1 MPYGNYG
8 INKNP
13 TGMTPGLM
21 AGLSAG
27 TSALQSIFGNIGRRA
42 SEKRARAHDINMW
55 DKTNQYNH
63 PSAQMARLRSAG
75 LNPNLV
81 YGGSSGQ
88 TAGTANSLPSA
99 NAPEYDMN
107 LGTPFQKYYQI
118 KNTEAQTNNLD
129 AQSRLNSANTILA
142 NNKSKTELQNA
153 LNKGKDYIKTVAEIK
168 NLGEINNRLIADSK
182 YAEARADATDTGRFD
197 GDDLVKQMVNAFRK
211 EHPGLTISEMITQMP
226 SALYELIKRTSP
238 VGGLFQYVEDLLD

>member
-13 TGMTPGLM
+13 TGMSPGLT

-27 TSALQSIFGNIGRRA
+27 TSVLQSIFGNIGRRA

-107 LGTPFQKYYQI
+107 IGEPFQKYFQI

-129 AQSRLNSANTILA
+129 AQSRLNAANTILA
-142 NNKSKTELQNA
+142 NNKSKTELQNT
-153 LNKGKDYIKTVAEIK
+153 LNKGKDYIKTMAEIK
-168 NLGEINNRLIADSK
+168 NLGEINNRLISDSK
-182 YAEARADATDTGRFD
+182 YAENRASASDTGRFD
-197 GDDLVKQMVNAFRK
+197 GDDLVKQMVNAYRA
-211 EHPGLTISEMITQMP
+211 ENPGQTITQLIQSMP
-226 SALYELIKRTSP
+226 TVLYDLIKKTSP
-238 VGGLFQYVEDLLD
+238 VGGIFQYIEDIID